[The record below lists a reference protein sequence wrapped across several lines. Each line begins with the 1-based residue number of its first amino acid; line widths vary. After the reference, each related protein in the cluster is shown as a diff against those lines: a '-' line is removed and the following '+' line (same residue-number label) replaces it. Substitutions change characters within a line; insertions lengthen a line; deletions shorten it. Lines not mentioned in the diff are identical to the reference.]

1 LTDSPNRENQRHTIA
16 FAFKIFNLSAF
27 VRRKDSQ
34 TRGTE
39 SRLISSA
46 NNNKMGR
53 KEKFVYNIHT
63 LTYEKVV
70 VPLKTRIWKVF
81 GLFSVVLITSLG
93 MLAVF
98 YSIFPS
104 PREGDLMR
112 EIGQLESKYKQMGAQ
127 VDMMSKVLD
136 NVQERDASVHRTVFG
151 MDPIDQDVWNSGV
164 GGHEAHPELAAFE
177 FGGNA
182 VGEALEKIDILSR
195 QLALQSKSLDTI
207 QNLARNQE
215 KMLASL
221 PSIKPVREDKLQKSI
236 GTLSGFGY
244 RIHPVY
250 KFKKFH
256 AGLDFPARVGTSIQA
271 AGDGVVVEAG
281 WHQGYGNCVKISHGF
296 GYESLYAH
304 MNKMTVRPGEH
315 VKKGNKIGEVG
326 DTGLST
332 APHLH
337 YEVHYKG
344 NPINPI
350 NFCMDKLTPQ
360 EYQQLVAAANVA
372 NQSLD

>member
-1 LTDSPNRENQRHTIA
+1 
-16 FAFKIFNLSAF
+16 
-27 VRRKDSQ
+27 
-34 TRGTE
+34 
-39 SRLISSA
+39 
-46 NNNKMGR
+46 MGR

-70 VPLKTRIWKVF
+70 VPIKTRVWQAF
-81 GLFSVVLITSLG
+81 GFFSVVLMTSFAL
-93 MLAVF
+93 LAVL

-104 PREGDLMR
+104 PREQELVR
-112 EIGQLESKYKQMGAQ
+112 EIEQMEYKYKQMGEQ
-127 VDMMSKVLD
+127 VDVMSKVLT
-136 NVQERDASVHRTVFG
+136 NIQQRDANVHRAVFG
-151 MDPIDQDVWNSGV
+151 MDPLDQDIWDAGV
-164 GGHEAHPELAAFE
+164 GGHEAHPELAAFKY
-177 FGGNA
+177 GGNSIA
-182 VGEALEKIDILSR
+182 EALERIDGLSL

-207 QNLARNQE
+207 QDLANNQQ

-221 PSIKPVREDKLQKSI
+221 PSVKPVREDRLQKSI

-250 KFKKFH
+250 KIKKFH
-256 AGLDFPARVGTSIQA
+256 AGLDFPARVGTAIQA
-271 AGDGVVVEAG
+271 TGDGVVSEAG
-281 WHQGYGNCVKISHGF
+281 WHHGYGNCIKISHGY
-296 GYESLYAH
+296 GYETLYGH
-304 MNKMTVRPGEH
+304 MHKLTVRPGER
-315 VKKGNKIGEVG
+315 VKKGQKIGEVG

-350 NFCMDKLTPQ
+350 NFCLDNLTPQ
-360 EYQQLVAAANVA
+360 EYQQMVNSANIA

>member
-1 LTDSPNRENQRHTIA
+1 
-16 FAFKIFNLSAF
+16 
-27 VRRKDSQ
+27 
-34 TRGTE
+34 
-39 SRLISSA
+39 
-46 NNNKMGR
+46 MGR

-70 VPLKTRIWKVF
+70 IPLKTRIWKAF
-81 GLFSVVLITSLG
+81 GFFSVVLITSFA

-98 YSIFPS
+98 YTIFPS

-112 EIGQLESKYKQMGAQ
+112 EISQMESKYKQMSAQ
-127 VDMMSKVLD
+127 VDMMSKVLT
-136 NVQERDASVHRTVFG
+136 NVQERDASVHRAVFG
-151 MDPIDQDVWNSGV
+151 MDPIDQDIWNSGV
-164 GGHEAHPELAAFE
+164 GGHEAHPELEAFE
-177 FGGNA
+177 FGGNTI
-182 VGEALEKIDILSR
+182 GEALSKIDILSR

-256 AGLDFPARVGTSIQA
+256 SGLDFPARIGTNIQA
-271 AGDGVVVEAG
+271 AGDGVVVEVG

-296 GYESLYAH
+296 GYETLYAH
-304 MNKMTVRPGEH
+304 MNKTTVRQGEH

-344 NPINPI
+344 SPINPI

-360 EYQQLVAAANVA
+360 EYQQLVSASNVA

>member
-1 LTDSPNRENQRHTIA
+1 
-16 FAFKIFNLSAF
+16 
-27 VRRKDSQ
+27 
-34 TRGTE
+34 
-39 SRLISSA
+39 
-46 NNNKMGR
+46 MGR

-70 VPLKTRIWKVF
+70 VPLKTRIWQAF
-81 GLFSVVLITSLG
+81 GFFSVVLVTSFIL
-93 MLAVF
+93 LALL
-98 YSIFPS
+98 YTWFPS
-104 PREGDLMR
+104 PREKELLR
-112 EIGQLESKYKQMGAQ
+112 EIDQMEYKFGQVSGQL
-127 VDMMSKVLD
+127 DMMSKVLQNIQD
-136 NVQERDASVHRTVFG
+136 RDANVHRAVFG
-151 MDPIDQDVWNSGV
+151 MDPIDQGVWTAGV
-164 GGHEAHPELAAFE
+164 GGHEAHPELSAFKY
-177 FGGNA
+177 GGNA
-182 VGEALEKIDILSR
+182 IRSTIDRVDMLSR

-207 QNLARNQE
+207 QQMANNQQ

-250 KFKKFH
+250 KVRKFH
-256 AGLDFPARVGTSIQA
+256 AGLDFPARIGTAVQA
-271 AGDGVVVEAG
+271 SGDGVVVEAG
-281 WHQGYGNCVKISHGF
+281 WHHGYGNCVKISHGY
-296 GYESLYAH
+296 GYETLYGH
-304 MNKMTVRPGEH
+304 LSRMNVRVGEK
-315 VKKGNKIGEVG
+315 VKKGHKIGEVG

-350 NFCMDKLTPQ
+350 NFCLDNLTPQ
-360 EYQQLVAAANVA
+360 EYQFLVNSANAA